1 MTIKHI
7 IVVVS
12 GKQEEVQWVWRYG
25 QRGTLHL
32 TIFFSKNKSCI
43 YNICDFLKIHTHTK
57 ARRKILKLTVFKSMA

>member
-12 GKQEEVQWVWRYG
+12 GNQEEVQWVGRYG

-32 TIFFSKNKSCI
+32 TIFSSKNKSCI
-43 YNICDFLKIHTHTK
+43 IIYVIFKKYIHIQRLEGK
-57 ARRKILKLTVFKSMA
+57 Y